1 MKYKRIWI
9 IEVSVII
16 ILIISI
22 IFTLRSKDN
31 EKVIEKVNKE
41 EVVVRSNKSDGLLYK
56 EITQLYS
63 KTTGSKINV
72 VITNT
77 SNNTYYLDGFDLIV
91 KDETGKVIDT
101 IIAHKYID
109 LNSNESFKYFLKS
122 DKDIVTN
129 KNYTIEFI
137 PHKQS

>member
-101 IIAHKYID
+101 IKAHKYID

>member
-101 IIAHKYID
+101 IKAHKYID

-129 KNYTIEFI
+129 QNYTIEFI

>member
-91 KDETGKVIDT
+91 KDEAGKVIDT
-101 IIAHKYID
+101 IKAHKYID

>member
-41 EVVVRSNKSDGLLYK
+41 EVVVRSNESDGLLYK

-91 KDETGKVIDT
+91 KDETGKIIDT
-101 IIAHKYID
+101 IKAHKYID

>member
-101 IIAHKYID
+101 IKAHKYID
-109 LNSNESFKYFLKS
+109 LNSNESFKYFLKY
-122 DKDIVTN
+122 DKYIVTN